1 MKKKVKIKKNEIIRP
16 LDSSYKLLILIMFIS
31 TIICNFGLIF
41 TIKKDKYVNDL
52 DNLILGIIVTSIV
65 TLATLVLIIYYYSW
79 KVIAYKDRMIKYNIF
94 NRKKVYYYK
103 DLTDIIKE
111 HSNIERETISF
122 YFNKK
127 RVLKFY
133 ITRGENTEI
142 LISSYYRYKSK
153 HN

>member
-16 LDSSYKLLILIMFIS
+16 LDSPMLLITFLI
-31 TIICNFGLIF
+31 TIDAILLNYCLIN
-41 TIKKDKYVNDL
+41 DKFVDDLFND
-52 DNLILGIIVTSIV
+52 IAGIVITSIV
-65 TLATLVLIIYYYSW
+65 TLAALVLIIYYYSW

-133 ITRGENTEI
+133 ITRGKNTEI

>member
-65 TLATLVLIIYYYSW
+65 TLAALVLIIYYYSW

-103 DLTDIIKE
+103 DLVVKE
-111 HSNIERETISF
+111 NKEKIHYSF
-122 YFNKK
+122 YKNKK
-127 RVLKFY
+127 RVLKL
-133 ITRGENTEI
+133 RVVENGEK
-142 LISSYYRYKSK
+142 LIYNYYCFIKENNKKNS
-153 HN
+153 

>member
-1 MKKKVKIKKNEIIRP
+1 
-16 LDSSYKLLILIMFIS
+16 
-31 TIICNFGLIF
+31 
-41 TIKKDKYVNDL
+41 
-52 DNLILGIIVTSIV
+52 
-65 TLATLVLIIYYYSW
+65 
-79 KVIAYKDRMIKYNIF
+79 MIKYNIF

-133 ITRGENTEI
+133 ITRGKNTEI

-153 HN
+153 YN

>member
-16 LDSSYKLLILIMFIS
+16 LDSPMLLITFLI
-31 TIICNFGLIF
+31 TIDAILLNYCLIN
-41 TIKKDKYVNDL
+41 DKFVDDLFND
-52 DNLILGIIVTSIV
+52 IAGIVITSIV
-65 TLATLVLIIYYYSW
+65 TLAALVLIIYYYSW

-133 ITRGENTEI
+133 ITRGKNTEI

-153 HN
+153 YN